1 MSKNWRSR
9 TSIFASAPGRKIFYT
24 PEICRECAFGAPL
37 ISALTKT
44 VMELE
49 FFNVTRFKDIFSL
62 FLKNCK
68 CDKKKVDIFDC
79 VMHLKHDSAKWGYFS
94 SFQICKPFFKD
105 IYLCFLINFS
115 LNWYSWSFLLRER
128 KFVFFT
134 FFPDFFGF
142 YWKFSERF
150 RLDRKLLWPYTTCHS
165 LGIQSS
171 RDTIWPKISDL
182 FCICFMPACI
192 WALQCTEI
200 SCILRI
206 PMRLGDFQFT
216 IKVPTDTFHVFFQI
230 KTQCSQ
236 IKTSIC
242 IWCQ

>member
-1 MSKNWRSR
+1 MTKILQFVKKINFI
-9 TSIFASAPGRKIFYT
+9 IFCLCWWAKIGARERLFLQALRVEKYFT
-24 PEICRECAFGAPL
+24 LPHICRERAFGAPL

-62 FLKNCK
+62 FLKNRK

-142 YWKFSERF
+142 IGNFQKKFR
-150 RLDRKLLWPYTTCHS
+150 P
-165 LGIQSS
+165 
-171 RDTIWPKISDL
+171 
-182 FCICFMPACI
+182 
-192 WALQCTEI
+192 
-200 SCILRI
+200 
-206 PMRLGDFQFT
+206 
-216 IKVPTDTFHVFFQI
+216 
-230 KTQCSQ
+230 
-236 IKTSIC
+236 
-242 IWCQ
+242 